1 LHSIDLYAQTPADE
15 RKKSNPRQ
23 KLRENH
29 WEDRSLSVGRRD
41 SSLLNLL
48 LFPPR
53 LATAGRLVFGGDMA
67 GNLVAYDAA
76 LGKPLWH
83 ARLGQVS
90 NAPETYLLDGEQ
102 YLLVAAGDTLYAF
115 YLY

>member
-1 LHSIDLYAQTPADE
+1 MEEKPNALA
-15 RKKSNPRQ
+15 RGMN
-23 KLRENH
+23 
-29 WEDRSLSVGRRD
+29 G
-41 SSLLNLL
+41 LLT
-48 LFPPR
+48 
-53 LATAGRLVFGGDMA
+53 TAGRLVFGGDMA

-90 NAPETYLLDGEQ
+90 NAPETYLLDGKQ